1 MTCYPFRKIWV
12 KEIIGETPD
21 GRLVFAEPEPLRL
34 VEDMGDRSKHAADTL
49 TVPAL
54 VV

>member
-21 GRLVFAEPEPLRL
+21 GRLVFAEPEPLGLAEEQFPRKPDAEL
-34 VEDMGDRSKHAADTL
+34 AAL
-49 TVPAL
+49 LLA
-54 VV
+54 